1 MDRETDTAQQL
12 VEAERVRAL
21 FAQLPQS
28 AGGSLLHA
36 ALFAFIFWD
45 LVPKAVLLTWCLAI
59 AANSVWR
66 FALLRRYRRAQPAPG
81 ATDRWRNLALL
92 GMLISIALV
101 GASGAMFFIPD
112 HPGLQTVL
120 AVSLT
125 VMAAGSVASTAIYLP
140 VAYAT
145 VLVLMGPLLV
155 RFSLDGSV
163 DRGMVVLVLGLAIPV
178 VLRFGKS
185 FSQTFG
191 ALLRTQAENVRLI
204 GQLQGEKAAALEA
217 QKLAEAANMSKS
229 RFFAAA
235 SHDLRQPVHALA
247 LFSAALQEKSRDPA
261 TAQVVNSINAS
272 VGALEGLFSEL
283 LDMSKIDAGAV
294 TADPGHFAIQTVFDK
309 LRMDFEPEAFEKG
322 LVLRIHPTG
331 FFAYSDALLV
341 ERVLRNLTAN
351 AIRYTDTGGVLVGCR
366 RRGGHLQLEVRDTGV
381 GIAPQDQQ
389 RVFEEFHQLPS
400 NRSQRVK
407 GMGLGLS
414 IVKRLCA
421 ILGSEVELVST
432 PGRGSLFRLR
442 IPMGRAP
449 AVSSVPSTAAPAAQ
463 ARLDGRR
470 IVVVE
475 DEAAVVEGMRVLL
488 TGWGAEVMVAESAE
502 AADALLD
509 SLQVAPD
516 LLIADYRLG
525 GAVTGIDVIGRFRA
539 KFTRAL
545 PAIVVTGSTTP
556 THLEMAR
563 TQDFHLMLKP
573 VMPAKLRTL
582 INFKLKAGASPVRA

>member
-1 MDRETDTAQQL
+1 MSREPDTALQV

-36 ALFAFIFWD
+36 VLFSFIFWD
-45 LVPKAVLLTWCLAI
+45 LVPTAILLLWCLAI

-66 FALLRRYRRAQPAPG
+66 FALLRRYQRAQPRPG
-81 ATDRWRNLALL
+81 ETERWRNLALI
-92 GMLISIALV
+92 GMFVSIGLV
-101 GASGAMFFIPD
+101 GASGVMFFIPD

-140 VAYAT
+140 VAYAA

-155 RFSLDGSV
+155 RFALDGSV
-163 DRGMVVLVLGLAIPV
+163 DRGMVVLVLGLSIPV
-178 VLRFGKS
+178 VFRFGKS

-191 ALLRTQAENVRLI
+191 KLLQTQAENVRLI
-204 GQLQGEKAAALEA
+204 DQLQSEKAAALAA

-247 LFSAALQEKSRDPA
+247 LFAAALQEKSREPA
-261 TAQVVNSINAS
+261 VAQVVNSINAS

-294 TADPGHFAIQTVFDK
+294 TASPGHFPIQSLFDK
-309 LRMDFEPEAFEKG
+309 LRMDFEPEAFEKE
-322 LVLRIHPTG
+322 LALRIHPTG

-351 AIRYTDTGGVLVGCR
+351 AIRYTKVGGILVGCR
-366 RRGGHLQLEVRDTGV
+366 RRGDHLQLEVRDSGV
-381 GIAPQDQQ
+381 GIALEDQE
-389 RVFEEFHQLPS
+389 RVFEEFHQLPGNS
-400 NRSQRVK
+400 SQRVK

-414 IVKRLCA
+414 IVRRLCT
-421 ILGSEVELVST
+421 ILGTEIELIST
-432 PGRGSLFRLR
+432 PGRGSLFRMR

-449 AVSSVPSTAAPAAQ
+449 AISNVPEAAAATVQ
-463 ARLDGRR
+463 TRLEGRR
-470 IVVVE
+470 IVVIE

-488 TGWGAEVMVAESAE
+488 SGWGAEVLVAESAE
-502 AADALLD
+502 AADELLH
-509 SLQVAPD
+509 SLERAPD

-525 GAVTGIDVIGRFRA
+525 GAVTGIDVISRFRA

-556 THLEMAR
+556 THLEQAR
-563 TQDFHLMLKP
+563 AQDFHLMLKP

-582 INFKLKAGASPVRA
+582 INFKLKAAAPS